1 MKMQNDKLL
10 PCPFCSNKDVRLQ
23 HRGRTQY
30 GYYVICKNCGCRTPL
45 YQYQFDSKEK
55 RREDAIK
62 QWNTRKPMERI
73 VEQLEDRAEEHRNIA
88 FDMEAKGFS
97 GIADKQYAKQ
107 LACINAIDIVRNG
120 GKERMNG

>member
-1 MKMQNDKLL
+1 MQNDKLL

-62 QWNTRKPMERI
+62 SWNTRKPMERI
-73 VEQLEDRAEEHRNIA
+73 IEQLEEEKQRLKTLKNDCIA
-88 FDMEAKGFS
+88 LCDSEVIAIEEKAYNFAIEIVKG
-97 GIADKQYAKQ
+97 GVD
-107 LACINAIDIVRNG
+107 NAG
-120 GKERMNG
+120 